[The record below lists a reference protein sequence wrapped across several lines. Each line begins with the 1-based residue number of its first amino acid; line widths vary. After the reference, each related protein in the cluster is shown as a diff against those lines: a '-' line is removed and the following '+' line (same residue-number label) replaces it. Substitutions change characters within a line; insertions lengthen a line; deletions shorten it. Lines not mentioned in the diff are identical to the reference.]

1 MARRLEVEENFLDR
15 VIKFVDPVKAARRYQ
30 ARAALAVAGGYTG
43 GSRSRRSLSTF
54 TPHGDSADAAL
65 LPDLD
70 ILRARSRDLCRNSP
84 LAGGAVSTVV
94 TSVVGPG
101 LTLKSSIYR
110 DYLGLTDKEADAWE
124 AEAERLWCAWS
135 ESSEC
140 DATRTQTF
148 AELQELVFRATL
160 ESGDVFTLLP
170 YIERHGS
177 PFGLKIKV
185 IEADRISNKGGAMD
199 TPKQAGGVELDEHG
213 APKAYHILRG
223 HPGDLNRISREWD
236 VVPAFGASTGRR
248 NVLHHFNRRR
258 PGQTRGIPYLAPVI
272 ESLKQ
277 ISDYTEAELMAA
289 VVSGM
294 FTVFI
299 KTEDG
304 DANLGVMAPSS
315 ETGGSASDEDYKL
328 ANGAIVG
335 LARGESIETANP
347 GRPNAAFDPF
357 VTSILRQIGVGL
369 EIPYEL
375 LIKHF
380 QSSYTAA
387 RAAMMEAWRAFK
399 MRRAWLV
406 GSFNQPVYEAFLYE
420 MVARG
425 ALPAPGFLDDPLV
438 RHAYCG
444 ALWNGRPMGHMQP
457 LQEANA
463 IAARIEAGIS
473 NREIETAEYSGNDW
487 EDVHQQA
494 AKEQKMREADGLNPA
509 PASPFGAPNAPAG
522 PPAPADTDDAPDDEQ
537 DDAKKKQQEEESGD
551 QPGEQSRNVNITIES
566 DSGMVSTGLVRD
578 KLTSALAD
586 KKPKK

>member
-1 MARRLEVEENFLDR
+1 MARRIEIKENFLDR

-54 TPHGDSADAAL
+54 APHGDSADAAL

-70 ILRARSRDLCRNSP
+70 FLRARSRDLCRNSP
-84 LAGGAVSTVV
+84 MAGGAVSTVV

-110 DYLGLTDKEADAWE
+110 EFLGLTDVEANEWE
-124 AEAERLWCAWS
+124 AESERLWCAWS
-135 ESSEC
+135 ESTEC
-140 DATRTQTF
+140 DATRTQNF
-148 AELQELVFRATL
+148 AELQALVFRATL
-160 ESGDVFTLLP
+160 ESGDVLSLLT
-170 YIERHGS
+170 YIERPGS
-177 PFGLKIKV
+177 PFGLKVKL
-185 IEADRISNKGGAMD
+185 IEADRLTNKGGAMD
-199 TPKQAGGVELDEHG
+199 TPKQSGGVQLDDHG
-213 APKAYHILRG
+213 APFAYHILKG
-223 HPGDLNRISREWD
+223 HPGDLNHISREWD
-236 VVPAFGASTGRR
+236 VVPAFGAQTGRR
-248 NVLHHFNRRR
+248 NVLHHFVRLR
-258 PGQTRGIPYLAPVI
+258 PGQTRGVPYLAPVI

-277 ISDYTEAELMAA
+277 IADYTEAELMAA

-299 KTEDG
+299 KNEDG
-304 DANLGVMAPSS
+304 DANLGPMSPTG

-357 VTSILRQIGVGL
+357 VTAILRQIGVGL

-375 LIKHF
+375 LVKHF
-380 QSSYTAA
+380 QSSYSAA
-387 RAAMMEAWRAFK
+387 RGAMLEAWRFFK

-406 GSFNQPVYEAFLYE
+406 GTFNQPVYEAFLFE

-425 ALPAPGFLDDPLV
+425 ALPAPGFLDDPMV

-444 ALWNGRPMGHMQP
+444 AIWTGRPMGHMQP

-463 IAARIEAGIS
+463 IQARIDSGIS
-473 NREIETAEYSGNDW
+473 NRAIETAEYNGNDW
-487 EDVHQQA
+487 TDVHQQA
-494 AKEQKMREADGLNPA
+494 AKEQKMRKADGLDMPPA
-509 PASPFGAPNAPAG
+509 APFGAPAAPQ
-522 PPAPADTDDAPDDEQ
+522 PPAPAKTDNADDAEQ
-537 DDAKKKQQEEESGD
+537 DDESKKEQQTDS
-551 QPGEQSRNVNITIES
+551 GEQPEGQAQRVNLK
-566 DSGMVSTGLVRD
+566 G
-578 KLTSALAD
+578 
-586 KKPKK
+586 KPNA